1 MRWLSVTLPQPAPR
15 AETSQ
20 RGRYGD
26 RRREPEPVAAN
37 PGQPRETATGA
48 LDRIVITEETRK
60 FIADRL
66 WAGAS
71 LIVSEHGVSDETGK
85 YTDFIVQPR

>member
-1 MRWLSVTLPQPAPR
+1 MTLPQPPPR
-15 AETSQ
+15 AEP
-20 RGRYGD
+20 RHGGRYGD
-26 RRREPEPVAAN
+26 KRREPAPVAAST
-37 PGQPRETATGA
+37 GQPSETATGA
-48 LDRIVITEETRK
+48 LDRIVLTQETRK

-71 LIVSEHGVSDETGK
+71 LIVSEHGLSNESGK